1 MCVPHDSRIRMIIND
16 AAAAWL
22 LPLAR
27 VIWNDL
33 GFWDVL
39 ENVCMIM

>member
-1 MCVPHDSRIRMIIND
+1 MPHDSRIRMIIND
-16 AAAAWL
+16 AAAARL
-22 LPLAR
+22 LPRAR
-27 VIWNDL
+27 VISNDL